1 MRAARAVVG
10 NWRPAGLSGGGEIG
24 WGGAMGFAPP
34 LADFGRPGAEAAVWI
49 AAFFSFAMLLLVD
62 WTLSVLSGGVSTAV
76 VSLYV
81 APWIAI
87 AAARPRALIA
97 GLKEGWPLFLLPIF
111 ALMST
116 AWSGYPSATF
126 KSASEYL
133 LTTLTAV
140 AAASC
145 VRPKTLLS
153 ALLTSLALVVAVSAA
168 FNVERA
174 TNVGLFGSKNN
185 FGLAVATLLP
195 VGWAVAADRRQPG
208 AFRLLGAA
216 AVIGAPPLLLQSDS
230 TGALICSLATAA
242 AVCGALALSRL
253 TPMARIGTLALL
265 TCAVAI
271 PAVTWLAGG
280 DLDQVLNAVGKDSTL
295 TGRTTL
301 WSAAEAS
308 IAAHPTLGVGYQA
321 YWQLGSWGAEQL
333 WKLSYVA
340 NKTGYHFHDTYLQVS
355 VDLGLVGLAIFLVTL
370 LAMLARIARA
380 LVFSRMAPEA
390 MFAIYVVVL
399 MLLRSPIEVDLFW
412 QFQIPTIVF
421 CMAWIY
427 LVAAP
432 APASSWSE
440 SRLRRPLRP
449 PARHDFGG
457 TGQNAWSQP
466 QPRTALRLEWL
477 TQVESRG
484 EDVRGRR

>member
-1 MRAARAVVG
+1 MRASRAVG
-10 NWRPAGLSGGGEIG
+10 GWRPAAFAGGGLG
-24 WGGAMGFAPP
+24 WAPAMGFAPP
-34 LADFGRPGAEAAVWI
+34 LADFGRSGVEAAVWM

-62 WTLSVLSGGVSTAV
+62 WALSMLSGGASTV
-76 VSLYV
+76 VVGLYV
-81 APWIAI
+81 APWIAV
-87 AAARPRALIA
+87 AAARPQALVA

-111 ALMST
+111 ALLST

-133 LTTLTAV
+133 LTTFTAV

-153 ALLTSLALVVAVSAA
+153 ALLAALGMVVALSAA
-168 FNVERA
+168 INIARA
-174 TNVGLFGSKNN
+174 TNVGVFGSKNN
-185 FGLAVATLLP
+185 FGLAVAMMLP
-195 VGWAVAADRRQPG
+195 VGWAVAVDRRQPVV
-208 AFRLLGAA
+208 FRLLGAA

-230 TGALICSLATAA
+230 TGALVCSLATAT

-253 TPMARIGTLALL
+253 TPAARIGTLALL
-265 TCAVAI
+265 ACAIAI
-271 PAVTWLAGG
+271 PVVAWLAGG
-280 DLDQVLNAVGKDSTL
+280 DLDQALNAVGKDTTL

-321 YWQLGSWGAEQL
+321 YWQVGSWGAEQL
-333 WKLSYVA
+333 WQISYVA
-340 NKTGYHFHDTYLQVS
+340 NKTGYHFHDTYLEVA

-370 LAMLARIARA
+370 AAMLLRIARA
-380 LVFSRMAPEA
+380 LVFSRIAPES

-412 QFQIPTIVF
+412 QFQIPSIVF

-427 LVAAP
+427 LAAAP
-432 APASSWSE
+432 AAASASMG
-440 SRLRRPLRP
+440 LGRRPLRRE
-449 PARHDFGG
+449 ARRDFGR
-457 TGQNAWSQP
+457 TNQSAWAQS

-477 TQVESRG
+477 TQVESRD
-484 EDVRGRR
+484 EDQRGGR

>member
-1 MRAARAVVG
+1 
-10 NWRPAGLSGGGEIG
+10 
-24 WGGAMGFAPP
+24 
-34 LADFGRPGAEAAVWI
+34 
-49 AAFFSFAMLLLVD
+49 MLLLVD
-62 WTLSVLSGGVSTAV
+62 WALSVLSSGASTAV
-76 VSLYV
+76 VGLYV

-87 AAARPRALIA
+87 AAARPRALAA
-97 GLKEGWPLFLLPIF
+97 GLKEGWPLFLLPMF
-111 ALMST
+111 ALLST

-133 LTTLTAV
+133 LTIVTAV

-153 ALLTSLALVVAVSAA
+153 ALLAASALVVAVSAA
-168 FNVERA
+168 INVARA

-185 FGLAVATLLP
+185 FGLTVAMMAP

-230 TGALICSLATAA
+230 TGALVCSLATAM

-253 TPMARIGTLALL
+253 TPVARIGTLALL
-265 TCAVAI
+265 ACALAVPAVA
-271 PAVTWLAGG
+271 WLAGG
-280 DLDQVLNAVGKDSTL
+280 DLDQVLNAVGKDATL

-321 YWQLGSWGAEQL
+321 YWQIGAWGAEQL

-355 VDLGLVGLAIFLVTL
+355 VDLGLAGLAIFLVTL
-370 LAMLARIARA
+370 VAMLARIVRA
-380 LVFSRMAPEA
+380 LVFSRIGPEA
-390 MFAIYVVVL
+390 IFAIYVVVL

-427 LVAAP
+427 LAAAAP
-432 APASSWSE
+432 AASARAG

-449 PARHDFGG
+449 EARWDFGG
-457 TGQNAWSQP
+457 TGQNAWAQP
-466 QPRTALRLEWL
+466 QPRPALRLEWL
-477 TQVESRG
+477 TQVESRS
-484 EDVRGRR
+484 EDEGRRR

>member
-1 MRAARAVVG
+1 MRATRAVG
-10 NWRPAGLSGGGEIG
+10 GWRPAAIGGGAGLGRGPTIS
-24 WGGAMGFAPP
+24 FAPP

-62 WTLSVLSGGVSTAV
+62 WALSTVSGGASTAV
-76 VSLYV
+76 VGLYV

-87 AAARPRALIA
+87 AAARPQALVA
-97 GLKEGWPLFLLPIF
+97 GLKEGWPLFLLPMV
-111 ALMST
+111 ALLST

-133 LTTLTAV
+133 LTTFTAV

-145 VRPKTLLS
+145 LRPKTLLS
-153 ALLTSLALVVAVSAA
+153 AFLAALGLVVALSAGINIA
-168 FNVERA
+168 RA

-185 FGLAVATLLP
+185 FGLAVAMMLP
-195 VGWAVAADRRQPG
+195 TGWAVAADRRQP
-208 AFRLLGAA
+208 AVFRLLGAA

-230 TGALICSLATAA
+230 TGALICSLATAT

-253 TPMARIGTLALL
+253 SPAARVGTLALL
-265 TCAVAI
+265 ACAIAI
-271 PAVTWLAGG
+271 PVVAWFAGG
-280 DLDQVLNAVGKDSTL
+280 DLDQVLNAVGKDTTL

-321 YWQLGSWGAEQL
+321 YWQIGSWGAEQL
-333 WKLSYVA
+333 WRLSYVV
-340 NKTGYHFHDTYLQVS
+340 NKTGYHFHDTYLEVA
-355 VDLGLVGLAIFLVTL
+355 VDLGLVGLTILLVTL
-370 LAMLARIARA
+370 AAMLLRIARA
-380 LVFSRMAPEA
+380 LVFSRIAPES

-399 MLLRSPIEVDLFW
+399 ILLRSPIEVDLFW

-427 LVAAP
+427 LAAAP
-432 APASSWSE
+432 AGAAVSIASRR
-440 SRLRRPLRP
+440 RLQRRE
-449 PARHDFGG
+449 ARRDFAPVDLG
-457 TGQNAWSQP
+457 AWAQP

-484 EDVRGRR
+484 EDQRGGR

>member
-1 MRAARAVVG
+1 MRAARVVG
-10 NWRPAGLSGGGEIG
+10 DWRPAAFGGGRSVG
-24 WGGAMGFAPP
+24 WGPAMDFAPL
-34 LADFGRPGAEAAVWI
+34 LADFGRPGAEAAIWF

-62 WTLSVLSGGVSTAV
+62 WALSTLVGPASTAV
-76 VSLYV
+76 VGLYV
-81 APWIAI
+81 LPWTVI

-111 ALMST
+111 ALLST

-133 LTTLTAV
+133 LTTFAAV

-153 ALLTSLALVVAVSAA
+153 ALLAALALVVALSAGVNIA
-168 FNVERA
+168 RA

-185 FGLAVATLLP
+185 FGLAVAMTLP
-195 VGWAVAADRRQPG
+195 VAWAVAADRRQPG
-208 AFRLLGAA
+208 VFRLLGAA

-230 TGALICSLATAA
+230 TGALICSLATAT

-253 TPMARIGTLALL
+253 TPVARMGTLALL
-265 TCAVAI
+265 ACAIAMPVVA
-271 PAVTWLAGG
+271 WLAGG
-280 DLDQVLNAVGKDSTL
+280 DLDQVLNAVGKDTTL
-295 TGRTTL
+295 TGRTAL

-321 YWQLGSWGAEQL
+321 YWQIGSWGAEQL
-333 WKLSYVA
+333 WQISYVA
-340 NKTGYHFHDTYLQVS
+340 NKTGYHFHDTYLEVA
-355 VDLGLVGLAIFLVTL
+355 VDLGLVGLAIFLATL
-370 LAMLARIARA
+370 AAMLVRVARA
-380 LVFSRMAPEA
+380 LVFSRIAPES

-412 QFQIPTIVF
+412 QFQIATIVF

-427 LVAAP
+427 LAAAP
-432 APASSWSE
+432 ARISSWSV
-440 SRLRRPLRP
+440 SRGRRPLRRV
-449 PARHDFGG
+449 ARRDFSRMD
-457 TGQNAWSQP
+457 QSAWARS
-466 QPRTALRLEWL
+466 QPRTALRLGWL
-477 TQVESRG
+477 TQVESRD
-484 EDVRGRR
+484 EDERGSR